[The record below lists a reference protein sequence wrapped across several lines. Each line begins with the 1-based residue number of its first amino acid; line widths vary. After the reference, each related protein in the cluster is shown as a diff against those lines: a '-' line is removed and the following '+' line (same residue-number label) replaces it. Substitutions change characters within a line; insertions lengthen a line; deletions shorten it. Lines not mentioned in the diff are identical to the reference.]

1 MKVYDGTNMILGRL
15 ACNVAKDALLGEEV
29 VVVNCEKV
37 IVSGKKVDVFAHYVQ
52 RQNRKGYP
60 LKSRK
65 LPRLSDR
72 FVRKAIRGMLPWKQ
86 ERGKTAFDKIM
97 CHINVPAEFAG
108 KELITVDEAHVKKLP
123 NLQFVKVKEIVEHLG
138 GKR

>member
-15 ACNVAKDALLGEEV
+15 ACNVAKDALLGEDV

-37 IVSGKKVDVFAHYVQ
+37 IVSGKKEDVFAHYVQ

-97 CHINVPAEFAG
+97 CHISVPAEFAD
-108 KELITVDEAHVKKLP
+108 KDLITVEVAHVKKLP
-123 NLQFVKVKEIVEHLG
+123 NSRFVKVIDIVKHLG